1 MNGASSGLSGRKAG
15 MSKAK
20 RIFQP
25 AQKGADA
32 YGMYKA
38 RRLVLIGDPGSVVL
52 SRAPRA
58 LSIIDWAS
66 RHHRVEV
73 QVCELKDKDEA

>member
-1 MNGASSGLSGRKAG
+1 MSDASSGLSGRKAG
-15 MSKAK
+15 MSKAE
-20 RIFQP
+20 RIFQL

-38 RRLVLIGDPGSVVL
+38 RRLDLIGDPGSML

-58 LSIIDWAS
+58 LSIIDWAA
-66 RHHRVEV
+66 RHHRVWV
-73 QVCELKDKDEA
+73 QAWELKDKDEA